1 MGTSPRAIGGALRSN
16 PFAPDVPCHRIIS
29 ASGHI
34 GGYMG
39 DWHNAPSGINR
50 DRKRDLLRDEGV
62 LFDEDD
68 ILIET
73 SAKWFKGFDSV
84 QKESAAE

>member
-1 MGTSPRAIGGALRSN
+1 
-16 PFAPDVPCHRIIS
+16 
-29 ASGHI
+29 
-34 GGYMG
+34 MG